1 MHHRFQYFFHIQAG
15 FCGNLRCI
23 HGLKTNHILN
33 FMGNQFRVCRRKI
46 HLIDNRNNLK
56 VVIQCKIGIGQRLRL
71 NPLRCIHYKNG
82 SVAGR
87 KGTAHL
93 IVKVYV
99 PRCINQIKNIFL
111 SVLRLIDDAD
121 SLRLNRD
128 SAFPFD
134 IHIVQN
140 LRLHLPFRQCPGLL
154 NNTVCQSG
162 LSVINMRNN
171 TKVPNSVLL
180 YLFHRSSYILLLK
193 MEQTVF
199 RSSPAYRYFQANNLS
214 ELYHKKRNFSIFS
227 AKHHLRQG
235 YSRLPWYW
243 KASFRSPRRPP
254 DSYSTTYL

>member
-1 MHHRFQYFFHIQAG
+1 M
-15 FCGNLRCI
+15 
-23 HGLKTNHILN
+23 
-33 FMGNQFRVCRRKI
+33 
-46 HLIDNRNNLK
+46 
-56 VVIQCKIGIGQRLRL
+56 IQCKIGIRQRLRL
-71 NPLRCIHYKNG
+71 NPLRCIHNKNRPVTG
-82 SVAGR
+82 C

-99 PRCINQIKNIFL
+99 PRRINQIKNIFL

-154 NNTVCQSG
+154 NNTVCQSR
-162 LSVINMRNN
+162 LPVINMRNN

-227 AKHHLRQG
+227 AMHHLRQG
-235 YSRLPWYW
+235 YSLLPWC
-243 KASFRSPRRPP
+243 
-254 DSYSTTYL
+254 